1 LINKLILIVNDDCD
15 IASLIRISLEKMG
28 FSAYSFTHPYSALEE
43 FRQKPFNYEI
53 VISDIKMPDINGY
66 EFVKQVKMLNPNV
79 NVILITAF
87 ETEYTETK
95 SILQSIKI
103 DGFLQKPFSIS
114 KLNDMLGKISQS
126 MQDYL
131 QILSL

>member
-1 LINKLILIVNDDCD
+1 
-15 IASLIRISLEKMG
+15 
-28 FSAYSFTHPYSALEE
+28 
-43 FRQKPFNYEI
+43 
-53 VISDIKMPDINGY
+53 MPDINGY

-103 DGFLQKPFSIS
+103 DGFLQKPFSTS
-114 KLNDMLGKISQS
+114 KLNDMLGKINQR
-126 MQDYL
+126 MQDHL